1 MNPGTKFTDYSA
13 IVKQDFSKQ
22 MSFGTRLAEERKR
35 LGLKQAEFAD
45 LVGTDVPKQSLYEN
59 DRREL
64 RADYLARLAY
74 ADVDIVYVLT
84 GKRSEGEWLDGGPS
98 DLLSCYLALPAEM
111 QEALEGLARS
121 LRDQFS
127 RPAGAPTLHSRR
139 SDYRTGSG
147 ER

>member
-1 MNPGTKFTDYSA
+1 MNPGTKFTGYNV

-64 RADYLARLAY
+64 RADYLARLAD
-74 ADVDIVYVLT
+74 AAVDIVYVLT
-84 GKRSEGEWLDGGPS
+84 GKRSEGEWLDGGPR
-98 DLLSCYLALPAEM
+98 DLLSC
-111 QEALEGLARS
+111 
-121 LRDQFS
+121 
-127 RPAGAPTLHSRR
+127 
-139 SDYRTGSG
+139 
-147 ER
+147 

>member
-1 MNPGTKFTDYSA
+1 
-13 IVKQDFSKQ
+13 

-35 LGLKQAEFAD
+35 LGLKQAEFCD

-64 RADYLARLAY
+64 RADYLARLAD
-74 ADVDIVYVLT
+74 ADVDILYVLT
-84 GKRSEGEWLDGGPS
+84 GRRGRGDWLAQGPS
-98 DLLSCYLALPAEM
+98 DVLTCYLALPPEM
-111 QEALEGLARS
+111 QQALETFVRA

-127 RPAGAPTLHSRR
+127 RPAGATLHSRTL
-139 SDYRTGSG
+139 DYRATN